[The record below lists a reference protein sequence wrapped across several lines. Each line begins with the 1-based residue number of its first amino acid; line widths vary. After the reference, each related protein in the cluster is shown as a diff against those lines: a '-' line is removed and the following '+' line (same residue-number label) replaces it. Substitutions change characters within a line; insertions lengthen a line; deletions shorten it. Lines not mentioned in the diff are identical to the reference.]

1 MPRRGVEFLI
11 GEFYHLYDRGVDRG
25 PIFHGPEN
33 YRYFLGLLHNKA
45 RRHEIELAVYCL
57 MPNHFHLLVRPGRED
72 SVSPFLAGVC
82 GSYAQALNARRERV
96 GALFQGRYRA
106 EHVDR
111 DAYLMHLAR
120 YIHINPVAAGLVV
133 RPQDWPYSN
142 YRDTIAGRQAFAAD
156 GPLFGGLFPTGR
168 AYRDFVERPQTV
180 ELPGSFKLPGS

>member
-45 RRHEIELAVYCL
+45 RRHEIELAVHCL
-57 MPNHFHLLVRPGRED
+57 MPNHFHLLVRPHRED
-72 SVSPFLAGVC
+72 SVSRFLAGVC

-120 YIHINPVAAGLVV
+120 
-133 RPQDWPYSN
+133 
-142 YRDTIAGRQAFAAD
+142 
-156 GPLFGGLFPTGR
+156 PLFGGLFPTGR

-180 ELPGSFKLPGS
+180 ELPGSLKLPGS